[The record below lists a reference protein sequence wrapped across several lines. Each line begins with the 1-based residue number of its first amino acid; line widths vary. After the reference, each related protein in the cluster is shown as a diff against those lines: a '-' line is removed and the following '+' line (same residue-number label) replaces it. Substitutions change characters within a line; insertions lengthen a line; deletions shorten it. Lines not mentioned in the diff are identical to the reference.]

1 MFYELHEQ
9 YFTILSQFHIII
21 AYFCLHLFSFQMV
34 KQHLNGSMFLMV
46 FKISRTY
53 IGLLFDDLYWL

>member
-46 FKISRTY
+46 LRYQEHILGY
-53 IGLLFDDLYWL
+53 YLMIYWL